1 MSRRVVV
8 VACLTG
14 LCCALVLAQGKP
26 RTGRVL
32 VVAMSVAGSPRAG
45 PDDGS
50 NEHPFR
56 TIQAAVDVASPG
68 DTVRVTKGVYRNA
81 GFGTSE
87 TNGPVVLITRG
98 GSAEDGPVTLLGE
111 PGAVIEYDG
120 SGGIL
125 AASNV
130 SHVTIQ
136 NLVVKG
142 PAAGIS
148 ASLALQHR
156 LDNPARSKYNGQGI
170 AFPGP
175 SHHINIVNNV
185 VTDACSSGI
194 RVNQGD
200 YVSIQENRISNSTGC
215 TASASSAL
223 VIAQATN
230 VDDVD
235 TVKIHILGNTVFD
248 NRNRVPFF
256 APNGFPPGAKPPFPS
271 YGTAAS
277 TYIIDGSGIYLT
289 RNSQFYSHGKYLVAD
304 NVAYGNGI
312 NGMVVHYTDR
322 AALMNNTIA
331 NNGTVPLDAH
341 RQRNSG
347 LAINHSQELEIVNN
361 RVQVNVA
368 GDAAIKVFGPTSGIH
383 ATGNLYAGGS
393 SDLKMGFAQ
402 VAPFWHG
409 PTGREH

>member
-1 MSRRVVV
+1 MSKRVVV

-26 RTGRVL
+26 RISRVL
-32 VVAMSVAGSPRAG
+32 VVAVSVAGSPARAG

-50 NEHPFR
+50 SEHPFR
-56 TIQAAVDVASPG
+56 TIQAAVDVALPG
-68 DTVRVTKGVYRNA
+68 DTVRVTKGVYRNPD
-81 GFGTSE
+81 FGTAE
-87 TNGPVVLITRG
+87 TDGPVVLITKG
-98 GSAEDGPVTLLGE
+98 GSAEDGPLTLLGE

-125 AASNV
+125 AGKGV
-130 SHVTIQ
+130 SYVTIQ
-136 NLVVKG
+136 NFVVKG

-200 YVSIQENRISNSTGC
+200 YVSIQENRVSNSTGC

-235 TVKIHILGNTVFD
+235 AVKIHVLGNTVFD
-248 NRNRVPFF
+248 NRNRVPFS
-256 APNGFPPGAKPPFPS
+256 PPTDSRQGPSPPSLPM
-271 YGTAAS
+271 A
-277 TYIIDGSGIYLT
+277 
-289 RNSQFYSHGKYLVAD
+289 R
-304 NVAYGNGI
+304 
-312 NGMVVHYTDR
+312 R
-322 AALMNNTIA
+322 R
-331 NNGTVPLDAH
+331 P
-341 RQRNSG
+341 
-347 LAINHSQELEIVNN
+347 
-361 RVQVNVA
+361 
-368 GDAAIKVFGPTSGIH
+368 PTSSM
-383 ATGNLYAGGS
+383 APGS
-393 SDLKMGFAQ
+393 
-402 VAPFWHG
+402 
-409 PTGREH
+409 T